1 MKALI
6 RVVIV
11 LSLFSNIL
19 QSQSE
24 IFKFVSSDC
33 GTFYAN
39 ETTSNG
45 LNNFE
50 RYSCLTGSLFTFP
63 GKEKI
68 FKIYVAS
75 PRVLQIS
82 MTILPISPRPDLDL
96 FLLKR
101 NPLTDSYDCLAYSI
115 TDNRSNFDEAITISL
130 DQGFYY
136 VVVDA
141 QFANVEGAFEL
152 EISCGELDC
161 SKAIPLVCN
170 QPYNGNTIN
179 GVNNVS
185 IYNCAKFNK
194 DDVPPQSLDVFN
206 AGPEVIHSFTLSTFS
221 NVEISLTGLNSNTDL
236 ELFILKDCNSKCLID
251 HSVNPEGAD
260 ELIVLNNLA
269 PGRYYVV
276 VDGFRNHFGPYTLQV
291 NATNCCVPQVITNN
305 PIQNCATFTLNGSI
319 PSNCGSLIVEKGF
332 LYDNK
337 PNTSINS
344 IKISKGSGNTSFSHL
359 FSGIPNL
366 TYYFRAYAILSTGDI
381 VYGEE
386 KSLIFPLKTTLN
398 ISVGSIK
405 NNIAPVS
412 VNSIV
417 SGNFINERGIIYGIA
432 RNSLTNQLRNSQMGT
447 GSFSESIPNLVCNQ
461 NYFVA
466 GYVKNCAG
474 TFYSDT
480 ILFTNTNCCLS
491 STEILQV
498 PLYKDIVDN
507 KCKNLQD
514 SSIGIYSAQYNG
526 QLVYFAFHSNYN
538 YFVVTDCKGEVLYAT
553 DEFPYDYKK
562 RQDYLRG
569 FKDVKLIDSC
579 PGGKSL
585 CYKPSNNCPQGVCQ
599 AIFSNGCGCDGVFYD
614 SPCKAEC
621 AFVSYTTN
629 SCSTPCNPDLCDKN
643 NWLYKVVDSLLKQNY
658 VIDILLMS
666 GNYINIG
673 YSKKN
678 SNIADLPVYESTFN
692 CQGKLLQHC
701 GTSFGGRV
709 CDFFMPFTQDPFPGN
724 PFKIDTIVKSLG
736 SWDDFKCDKLQCGS
750 VRYGN
755 TEIGKATF
763 NQYLCSYNLMG
774 GKEIIYEFDKK
785 ANQSAVFHL
794 SEVVRDLDL
803 FILSK
808 NDQDFCVKHS
818 SKDGQSFEN
827 IFLEASLPAGTYYVV
842 VDGFNTNT
850 SSYRLTVECDKQE
863 GVLDCSKAKSI
874 NCNESQSG
882 NTTLDGISMN
892 QFYGSSSSVFYDGKE
907 VIYKLIAPFDGVIDI
922 LLENL
927 NTDLDL
933 FVFDDCG
940 NKLNPLEF
948 SIEANKEEE
957 AILLSVLKGKTYFI
971 VIDSRFEMEGN
982 FTLSITC
989 TDCTCNNPPCVPPPP
1004 LICQDKI
1011 QLFCND
1017 PKLGDTRTSNYQRIK
1032 QYGCGGVTKG
1042 KELLY
1047 YFELNSA
1054 QKVDIFIRN
1063 ILPGNNL
1070 KLIVLDSCNPYTA
1083 KCLASGNKSNESN
1096 EAIRLNLAKGVYYIY
1111 VDGYLDKDASS
1122 FEIEI
1127 KCEKIECEKNPIL
1140 VSFDTTNINCSYNIE
1155 VKPKDGVPPYTYKW
1169 SNGMTTSKLTGVPPG
1184 KYTVT
1189 VTDKKLC
1196 SKVDSVLV
1204 NSLCKPSCDTTIKGN
1219 TLFGKS
1225 NYYKYECSD
1234 HKMDGNEIIYEFDN
1248 PSTQN
1253 VVISLTDLVQDL
1265 DLFLLEYVTPMNPDR
1280 CVKSSTRTD
1289 GSYESIFVENLPKG
1303 KYYIVVEGY
1312 NKRASSFTLKI
1323 DCPKPRGF
1331 LDCANAQ
1338 NVECGKTY
1346 SGNTMLGLANNN
1358 YYEGKSPVYYDGKE
1372 LVYKFV
1378 APQGIV
1384 KVNAYLEKLTS
1395 DVDFFMVENCGNF
1408 VKSTRASTESNLS
1421 NEVLIFSPVAGKTY
1435 YFVVDNPKGLEGSFN
1450 LRLKCYGTCLVGCD
1464 TINPIDCNKK
1474 IRLDC
1479 NKPLPDNNFNGTS
1492 INDSYCS
1499 GDALGK
1505 ERLYYFEINTAQE
1518 VEIILNKLTKGKNLN
1533 IYLIKDCKP
1542 DGPDGSCLAIGNKSG
1557 DADDVIIK
1565 NLAAGIYYIW
1575 VDGFLETDESSYT
1588 IEVRCKEIDCSNSP
1602 MNLSFTTSKI
1612 NCNYNVAVN
1621 INSGGIPPF
1630 SYKWSNGNTT
1640 AQLNNVP
1647 PGNYAVTV
1655 TDKIFCQKDTSINL
1669 PSFRTTK
1676 TVKIDS
1682 TICFGKCITFG
1693 KNTICTS
1700 GTYSETF
1707 FVAASCLDSIVTLN
1721 LTVAAPLTLPTV
1733 VSGVDCKYNLT
1744 VNPSGGKAPYRF
1756 SWQGGN
1762 SGNSRNGLAPGSYS
1776 LTVTDAVGCQKDT
1789 VFKLDPLDIT
1799 ITQKIDSADC
1809 GKANGRIEVVTSSK
1823 IKSAVWQDNAPN
1835 SLVRENLKPGI
1846 YKLTLTDVNGCIKTI
1861 DFVVEEK
1868 NNCTCT
1874 IYSTINP
1881 NDPDN
1886 QFFYIE
1892 CWTKDC
1898 PNKPNSCLEE
1908 IELYIYNRWGN
1919 LVHKDPNYK
1928 NDWDAPGLPNGVY
1941 YYQFKRASSKTFEK
1955 GSIVVKRSN

>member
-11 LSLFSNIL
+11 LALFSNIL
-19 QSQSE
+19 QSQTE

-45 LNNFE
+45 ENNFE

-170 QPYNGNTIN
+170 QPYNGNTNN

-185 IYNCAKFNK
+185 IYNCAKSNK
-194 DDVPPQSLDVFN
+194 DDVPPKRLETFN
-206 AGPEVIHSFTLSTFS
+206 AGPEVVHSFTLSTFS
-221 NVEISLTGLNSNTDL
+221 NVEVSLKGLNSNTDL
-236 ELFILKDCNSKCLID
+236 ELFILNDCNSKCLID
-251 HSVNPEGAD
+251 HSVNPEGAN
-260 ELIVLNNLA
+260 ELIVLNNLQ
-269 PGRYYVV
+269 PGLYYVV
-276 VDGFRNHFGPYTLQV
+276 VDGFRNHRGPYTLQV

-319 PSNCGSLIVEKGF
+319 PSNCESLVVEKGF

-337 PNTSINS
+337 PNTNINS
-344 IKISKGSGNTSFSHL
+344 IKISKGSGNTSFSHP

-386 KSLIFPLKTTLN
+386 KSLIFPPKTTLN
-398 ISVGSIK
+398 ISVGTIT
-405 NNIAPVS
+405 NNIAPIS
-412 VNSIV
+412 VNNIISE
-417 SGNFINERGIIYGIA
+417 NFITERGIVYGTA
-432 RNSLTNQLRNSQMGT
+432 RNSLTNQLKNGQTGT
-447 GSFSESIPNLVCNQ
+447 GSFSLSIPNLVCDR

-569 FKDVKLIDSC
+569 FKDVRLIYSC

-629 SCSTPCNPDLCDKN
+629 SCSTQCNPDLCDKN

-658 VIDILLMS
+658 VIDNLLMS
-666 GNYINIG
+666 GNYISIR
-673 YSKKN
+673 YSAKTF
-678 SNIADLPVYESTFN
+678 SPFILPDTPVYVSTFN

-701 GTSFGGRV
+701 TSSILGRV

-724 PFKIDTIVKSLG
+724 PFKIDTIVKSLS
-736 SWDDFKCDKLQCGS
+736 SWEEFSCDGLRCGS

-755 TEIGKATF
+755 TANGSNVNK
-763 NQYLCSYNLMG
+763 QYLCSYNLMD
-774 GKEIIYEFDKK
+774 GKEIIYEFIKK

-794 SEVVRDLDL
+794 SEVKSDLDL
-803 FILSK
+803 FLLSK
-808 NDQDFCVKHS
+808 NDPDFCVKYS
-818 SKDGQSFEN
+818 SKNGVSYDN
-827 IFLEASLPAGTYYVV
+827 IYLEASAPPGIYYVV
-842 VDGFNTNT
+842 VDGFDPDDSSYKIEVQCDKPAGSLDYTKAKDIKCGTPDYGNTN
-850 SSYRLTVECDKQE
+850 S
-863 GVLDCSKAKSI
+863 GFSK
-874 NCNESQSG
+874 
-882 NTTLDGISMN
+882 N
-892 QFYGSSSSVFYDGKE
+892 QFYGSGSPTYYEGKE
-907 VIYKLIAPFDGVIDI
+907 IIYKFISTIDGGLEVILSD
-922 LLENL
+922 L
-927 NTDLDL
+927 TKDLDL
-933 FVFDDCG
+933 FLIDQNG
-940 NKLNPLEF
+940 NVLNPRES
-948 SIEANKEEE
+948 SIQALLEEE
-957 AILLSVLKGKTYFI
+957 EILLGSVEKGKVYYI
-971 VIDSRFEMEGN
+971 IIDSPLGLEGEYKLEVN
-982 FTLSITC
+982 C
-989 TDCTCNNPPCVPPPP
+989 YPVCVGPDCNNCLNPPCIPDPPH
-1004 LICQDKI
+1004 
-1011 QLFCND
+1011 CNERI
-1017 PKLGDTRTSNYQRIK
+1017 KLNCGVKTPGDTRKSKYSEIVA
-1032 QYGCGGVTKG
+1032 YGCGNTARG

-1047 YFELNSA
+1047 YFELATA
-1054 QKVDIFIRN
+1054 QNVEISLTD
-1063 ILPGNNL
+1063 ILPGFNL
-1070 KLIVLDSCNPYTA
+1070 DLFLLDSCSRFKAN
-1083 KCLASGNKSNESN
+1083 CLGFGDKSNNSDEKITVN
-1096 EAIRLNLAKGVYYIY
+1096 LNAGVYYIY
-1111 VDGYLDKDASS
+1111 VDGYKPRDESTFNL
-1122 FEIEI
+1122 FI
-1127 KCEKIECEKNPIL
+1127 KCEDIDCDKNPIML
-1140 VSFDTTNINCSYNIE
+1140 SFDTSNVNCSYNIE

-1169 SNGMTTSKLTGVPPG
+1169 SNGVTTAKLTGVPPG
-1184 KYTVT
+1184 KYIVT

-1204 NSLCKPSCDTTIKGN
+1204 NSSCKPACGVAIKGN
-1219 TLFGKS
+1219 TEFGKS
-1225 NYYKYECSD
+1225 NYYKYDCSD

-1265 DLFLLEYVTPMNPDR
+1265 DLFLMEYVTPMNPDR

-1312 NKRASSFTLKI
+1312 NKRESSFTLKI

-1338 NVECGKTY
+1338 IVDCNKTY
-1346 SGNTMLGLANNN
+1346 SGNTMLGVANNN

-1378 APQGIV
+1378 APQGTSRV
-1384 KVNAYLEKLTS
+1384 KAYLEKLTS
-1395 DVDFFMVENCGNF
+1395 DVDFFLVENCGNN
-1408 VKSTRASTESNLS
+1408 VKATRASTESNLS
-1421 NEVLIFSPVAGKTY
+1421 NEVILFSPIDGKTY
-1435 YFVVDNPKGLEGSFN
+1435 YFVVDNPKGLEGAFN
-1450 LRLKCYGTCLVGCD
+1450 LRIVCQGCQGCPPAE
-1464 TINPIDCNKK
+1464 PIDCSKK
-1474 IRLDC
+1474 TRLDC

-1492 INDSYCS
+1492 GNDSYCT
-1499 GDALGK
+1499 GEALGK
-1505 ERLYYFEINTAQE
+1505 EKLYYFEIKTAQE

-1533 IYLIKDCKP
+1533 IYLIKDCE
-1542 DGPDGSCLAIGNKSG
+1542 PDGSCLATGNKSG

-1575 VDGFLETDESSYT
+1575 VDGFLETDESTYT
-1588 IEVRCKEIDCSNSP
+1588 IEVRCKEIDCSLDPISLTGNIIPVSCG
-1602 MNLSFTTSKI
+1602 I
-1612 NCNYNVAVN
+1612 NDLKVTVVK
-1621 INSGGIPPF
+1621 GGIPPF
-1630 SYKWSNGNTT
+1630 TYKWSTGETT
-1640 AQLNNVP
+1640 DVLKNAKA
-1647 PGNYAVTV
+1647 GTYKVTV
-1655 TDKIFCQKDTSINL
+1655 TDKRFCNQEFSFNIPVLPPLTLSSSVTISNCKYNIAINPAGGKPPYRYSWKDGETTNPRINLQAGTYAVTVSDAANCQKDTTFVLVPLELN
-1669 PSFRTTK
+1669 
-1676 TVKIDS
+1676 
-1682 TICFGKCITFG
+1682 IT
-1693 KNTICTS
+1693 
-1700 GTYSETF
+1700 E
-1707 FVAASCLDSIVTLN
+1707 
-1721 LTVAAPLTLPTV
+1721 
-1733 VSGVDCKYNLT
+1733 
-1744 VNPSGGKAPYRF
+1744 
-1756 SWQGGN
+1756 
-1762 SGNSRNGLAPGSYS
+1762 
-1776 LTVTDAVGCQKDT
+1776 
-1789 VFKLDPLDIT
+1789 
-1799 ITQKIDSADC
+1799 KIDSADC
-1809 GKANGRIEVVTSSK
+1809 GKANGRIEVVTVNK
-1823 IKSAVWQDNAPN
+1823 IKSAVWQDNAT
-1835 SLVRENLKPGI
+1835 SLVRENLKAGEYI
-1846 YKLTLTDVNGCIKTI
+1846 LTLTDVNGCIKT
-1861 DFVVEEK
+1861 FVFEVGEK
-1868 NNCTCT
+1868 NNCSCDFYTA
-1874 IYSTINP
+1874 ISP
-1881 NDPDN
+1881 NGDGKNDY
-1886 QFFYIE
+1886 FFI
-1892 CWTKDC
+1892 DC
-1898 PNKPNSCLEE
+1898 KKKGCSDDLEVCFEYNKVV
-1908 IELYIYNRWGN
+1908 IFNRWGN
-1919 LVHKDPNYK
+1919 VVFKAEPYK
-1928 NDWDAPGLPNGVY
+1928 NDWDAKGLPDGVY
-1941 YYQFKRASSKTFEK
+1941 YYQFRRDPNSKVEK
-1955 GSIVVKRSN
+1955 GSIIVKGN

>member
-1 MKALI
+1 MKIKNLYLLI
-6 RVVIV
+6 
-11 LSLFSNIL
+11 LL
-19 QSQSE
+19 
-24 IFKFVSSDC
+24 
-33 GTFYAN
+33 TFLIPKVNYGQVTIGDLYSRA
-39 ETTSNG
+39 TQLD
-45 LNNFE
+45 LNNFK
-50 RYSCLTGSLFTFP
+50 STCQIFDSISLNGSIIDDYKCPNVTA
-63 GKEKI
+63 K
-68 FKIYVAS
+68 YVAGEKLYYFDIVK
-75 PRVLQIS
+75 PCTLQIALYKLS
-82 MTILPISPRPDLDL
+82 FRPAFFLFRTNEPVFISNPTGQALLQDANIECIVNSSDL
-96 FLLKR
+96 
-101 NPLTDSYDCLAYSI
+101 
-115 TDNRSNFDEAITISL
+115 
-130 DQGFYY
+130 
-136 VVVDA
+136 
-141 QFANVEGAFEL
+141 
-152 EISCGELDC
+152 
-161 SKAIPLVCN
+161 
-170 QPYNGNTIN
+170 N
-179 GVNNVS
+179 GVIAPAISQFVQPGRYWISVDSRETSNVFHKFYLDITCGNLNCGDCDNIQCNSNIKGTTIGLQNNSS
-185 IYNCAKFNK
+185 IYNPERFDQNLREYISKT
-194 DDVPPQSLDVFN
+194 
-206 AGPEVIHSFTLSTFS
+206 GPEKAYCFSLKSAS
-221 NVEISLTGLNSNTDL
+221 NVEINLKNFNQDL
-236 ELFILKDCNSKCLID
+236 DLILLSDCNLKKVVAVSEKQKLEQEQIIRTLPAG
-251 HSVNPEGAD
+251 N
-260 ELIVLNNLA
+260 
-269 PGRYYVV
+269 YYIV
-276 VDGFRNHFGPYTLQV
+276 VDGHRCSESDFTLELK
-291 NATNCCVPQVITNN
+291 ATNCCEITAITN
-305 PIQNCATFTLNGSI
+305 PATEKDCKTFQLTGSI
-319 PSNCGSLIVEKGF
+319 PENCGAIIIERGF
-332 LYDNK
+332 VWALKSD
-337 PNTSINS
+337 
-344 IKISKGSGNTSFSHL
+344 
-359 FSGIPNL
+359 PNL
-366 TYYFRAYAILSTGDI
+366 QNGTKIPEFPQGGIGQFGYDLVTNISDTTYYYRAYAVTS
-381 VYGEE
+381 
-386 KSLIFPLKTTLN
+386 
-398 ISVGSIK
+398 
-405 NNIAPVS
+405 
-412 VNSIV
+412 
-417 SGNFINERGIIYGIA
+417 SGNIILGIV
-432 RNSLTNQLRNSQMGT
+432 RSLKSG
-447 GSFSESIPNLVCNQ
+447 
-461 NYFVA
+461 
-466 GYVKNCAG
+466 
-474 TFYSDT
+474 
-480 ILFTNTNCCLS
+480 NCCLS

-579 PGGKSL
+579 QGGKSL
-585 CYKPSNNCPQGVCQ
+585 CYKPSNNCPIGVCQ

-643 NWLYKVVDSLLKQNY
+643 SWLYKVVDSLLKQNY
-658 VIDILLMS
+658 VIVELLMS
-666 GNYINIG
+666 GNYYNISYYNKSSPPFLDG
-673 YSKKN
+673 PFY
-678 SNIADLPVYESTFN
+678 VSTLN

-701 GTSFGGRV
+701 NTTLRGRR

-724 PFKIDTIVKSLG
+724 SFKIDTIVKSLS
-736 SWDDFKCDKLQCGS
+736 SWEDFKCDKLQCGS

-755 TEIGKATF
+755 TETGKATF

-803 FILSK
+803 FVLSK
-808 NDQDFCVKHS
+808 NDEDFCVKHS
-818 SKDGQSFEN
+818 SKDGQSYDN
-827 IFLEASLPAGTYYVV
+827 IFLEASVPAGTYYVV
-842 VDGFNTNT
+842 VDGFNNN
-850 SSYRLTVECDKQE
+850 SSAYKLTVECDKPE
-863 GVLDCSKAKSI
+863 GILDCNKAKSI
-874 NCNESQSG
+874 NCNESLSG
-882 NTTLDGISMN
+882 NTSLDGISMN

-927 NTDLDL
+927 NSDLDL

-1011 QLFCND
+1011 QLFCNE

-1096 EAIRLNLAKGVYYIY
+1096 EAIRLNLAKGIYYIY

-1127 KCEKIECEKNPIL
+1127 ECENIKCEKNPIML
-1140 VSFDTTNINCSYNIE
+1140 SFDSTNVNCSYNIE

-1184 KYTVT
+1184 KYIVT

-1196 SKVDSVLV
+1196 SKIDSVLV
-1204 NSLCKPSCDTTIKGN
+1204 NSSCKPDCGTTIKGN
-1219 TLFGKS
+1219 TFFGKS

-1338 NVECGKTY
+1338 NVECNNTY
-1346 SGNTMLGLANNN
+1346 SGDTKLGKANNN
-1358 YYEGKSPVYYDGKE
+1358 FYGSDSPVYYNGKE

-1378 APQGIV
+1378 APQGAAEVI
-1384 KVNAYLEKLTS
+1384 AFLENLTS
-1395 DVDFFMVENCGNF
+1395 DVDFFVVDNCGNPVSSF
-1408 VKSTRASTESNLS
+1408 SASTESNLS
-1421 NEVLIFSPVAGKTY
+1421 DEAILFYPVAGRTY
-1435 YFVVDNPKGLEGSFN
+1435 YFVVDSPEGLEGSYN
-1450 LRLKCYGTCLVGCD
+1450 LRLECTGTCPGCPPSPPF
-1464 TINPIDCNKK
+1464 NCNKK
-1474 IRLDC
+1474 TLLLC
-1479 NKPLPDNNFNGTS
+1479 NTPLADNNFNG
-1492 INDSYCS
+1492 DSRNKAYCT
-1499 GDALGK
+1499 GVALAK
-1505 ERLYYFEINTAQE
+1505 EKLYYFEIKTAQE
-1518 VEIILNKLTKGKNLN
+1518 VEIILSKINPGKSLN
-1533 IYLIKDCKP
+1533 IYLLNQCEPSGK
-1542 DGPDGSCLAIGNKSG
+1542 CLAVGNKSSES
-1557 DADDVIIK
+1557 DDVIIK

-1575 VDGFLETDESSYT
+1575 VDGFKASDESTYT
-1588 IEVRCKEIDCSNSP
+1588 IEVRCKDIDCSNSP

-1612 NCNYNVAVN
+1612 NCNYNVSVN

-1647 PGNYAVTV
+1647 PGNYTVTV

-1676 TVKIDS
+1676 TVIIDS

-1693 KNTICTS
+1693 KNTICTT
-1700 GTYSETF
+1700 GAYSETF

-1789 VFKLDPLDIT
+1789 VFKLDPLEIT
-1799 ITQKIDSADC
+1799 ITQKIESADC

-1823 IKSAVWQDNAPN
+1823 IKSAVWQDNTT
-1835 SLVRENLKPGI
+1835 SLVRENLKAER
-1846 YKLTLTDVNGCIKTI
+1846 YTLTLTDVNGCVKRF
-1861 DFVVEEK
+1861 DFEVGEK
-1868 NNCTCT
+1868 DNCTCT

-1881 NDPDN
+1881 KDPDN
-1886 QFFYIE
+1886 KFFHIE

-1898 PNKPNSCLEE
+1898 PNKPNSCLEQ

-1919 LVHKDPNYK
+1919 LVHKDLNYK
-1928 NDWDAPGLPNGVY
+1928 NDWDAPGLPDGVY
-1941 YYQFKRASSKTFEK
+1941 YYQFRRASDKKFEK
-1955 GSIVVKRSN
+1955 GSIAVKRSN

>member
-1 MKALI
+1 
-6 RVVIV
+6 
-11 LSLFSNIL
+11 
-19 QSQSE
+19 
-24 IFKFVSSDC
+24 
-33 GTFYAN
+33 
-39 ETTSNG
+39 
-45 LNNFE
+45 
-50 RYSCLTGSLFTFP
+50 
-63 GKEKI
+63 
-68 FKIYVAS
+68 
-75 PRVLQIS
+75 
-82 MTILPISPRPDLDL
+82 
-96 FLLKR
+96 
-101 NPLTDSYDCLAYSI
+101 
-115 TDNRSNFDEAITISL
+115 
-130 DQGFYY
+130 
-136 VVVDA
+136 
-141 QFANVEGAFEL
+141 
-152 EISCGELDC
+152 
-161 SKAIPLVCN
+161 
-170 QPYNGNTIN
+170 
-179 GVNNVS
+179 
-185 IYNCAKFNK
+185 
-194 DDVPPQSLDVFN
+194 
-206 AGPEVIHSFTLSTFS
+206 
-221 NVEISLTGLNSNTDL
+221 
-236 ELFILKDCNSKCLID
+236 
-251 HSVNPEGAD
+251 
-260 ELIVLNNLA
+260 
-269 PGRYYVV
+269 
-276 VDGFRNHFGPYTLQV
+276 
-291 NATNCCVPQVITNN
+291 
-305 PIQNCATFTLNGSI
+305 
-319 PSNCGSLIVEKGF
+319 
-332 LYDNK
+332 
-337 PNTSINS
+337 
-344 IKISKGSGNTSFSHL
+344 
-359 FSGIPNL
+359 
-366 TYYFRAYAILSTGDI
+366 
-381 VYGEE
+381 
-386 KSLIFPLKTTLN
+386 
-398 ISVGSIK
+398 
-405 NNIAPVS
+405 
-412 VNSIV
+412 
-417 SGNFINERGIIYGIA
+417 
-432 RNSLTNQLRNSQMGT
+432 
-447 GSFSESIPNLVCNQ
+447 
-461 NYFVA
+461 
-466 GYVKNCAG
+466 
-474 TFYSDT
+474 
-480 ILFTNTNCCLS
+480 
-491 STEILQV
+491 
-498 PLYKDIVDN
+498 
-507 KCKNLQD
+507 
-514 SSIGIYSAQYNG
+514 
-526 QLVYFAFHSNYN
+526 
-538 YFVVTDCKGEVLYAT
+538 
-553 DEFPYDYKK
+553 
-562 RQDYLRG
+562 
-569 FKDVKLIDSC
+569 
-579 PGGKSL
+579 
-585 CYKPSNNCPQGVCQ
+585 
-599 AIFSNGCGCDGVFYD
+599 
-614 SPCKAEC
+614 
-621 AFVSYTTN
+621 
-629 SCSTPCNPDLCDKN
+629 
-643 NWLYKVVDSLLKQNY
+643 
-658 VIDILLMS
+658 
-666 GNYINIG
+666 
-673 YSKKN
+673 
-678 SNIADLPVYESTFN
+678 
-692 CQGKLLQHC
+692 
-701 GTSFGGRV
+701 
-709 CDFFMPFTQDPFPGN
+709 MPFTQDPFPGN

-755 TEIGKATF
+755 TETGKATF

-794 SEVVRDLDL
+794 SDVIRDLDL
-803 FILSK
+803 FVLSK

-850 SSYRLTVECDKQE
+850 SSYKLTVECDKPE
-863 GVLDCSKAKSI
+863 GILDCNKAKTI

-927 NTDLDL
+927 NSDLDL

-1032 QYGCGGVTKG
+1032 QYGCGGVAKG

-1047 YFELNSA
+1047 YFELESA
-1054 QKVDIFIRN
+1054 QTVDIYIRN

-1096 EAIRLNLAKGVYYIY
+1096 EAIRLNLAKGIYYIY

-1127 KCEKIECEKNPIL
+1127 ECENIKCEKNPISL
-1140 VSFDTTNINCSYNIE
+1140 TFDSTNVNCSYNIE

-1169 SNGMTTSKLTGVPPG
+1169 SNGMTTAKLSGVPPG
-1184 KYTVT
+1184 KYIVT

-1204 NSLCKPSCDTTIKGN
+1204 NSSCKPACDTTIKGN

-1225 NYYKYECSD
+1225 NYYKYDCSD

-1253 VVISLTDLVQDL
+1253 VVITLTDLVQDL
-1265 DLFLLEYVTPMNPDR
+1265 DLFLMEYVTPMNPDR

-1338 NVECGKTY
+1338 NVECNKTY
-1346 SGNTMLGLANNN
+1346 SGDTKLGKANNN
-1358 YYEGKSPVYYDGKE
+1358 FYGSDSPVYYNGKE

-1378 APQGIV
+1378 APQGAAEVI
-1384 KVNAYLEKLTS
+1384 AFLENLTS
-1395 DVDFFMVENCGNF
+1395 DVDFFVVDNCGNAVSSF
-1408 VKSTRASTESNLS
+1408 SASTESNLS
-1421 NEVLIFSPVAGKTY
+1421 DEAILFYPVAGRTY
-1435 YFVVDNPKGLEGSFN
+1435 YFVVDSPEGLEGSFK
-1450 LRLKCYGTCLVGCD
+1450 LRLTCTGTCNGCPPSPPF
-1464 TINPIDCNKK
+1464 NCNKK
-1474 IRLDC
+1474 TLLLC
-1479 NKPLPDNNFNGTS
+1479 NTPLADNNFNG
-1492 INDSYCS
+1492 DSRNKAYCT
-1499 GDALGK
+1499 GVALAK
-1505 ERLYYFEINTAQE
+1505 EKLYYFEIKTAQE
-1518 VEIILNKLTKGKNLN
+1518 VEIILSKINPGKSLN
-1533 IYLIKDCKP
+1533 IYLLNQCEPSGK
-1542 DGPDGSCLAIGNKSG
+1542 CLAVGNKSTES
-1557 DADDVIIK
+1557 DDVIIK

-1575 VDGFLETDESSYT
+1575 VDGFKASDESTYT

-1612 NCNYNVAVN
+1612 NCNYNVSVN

-1630 SYKWSNGNTT
+1630 SYKWSNGNIT

-1655 TDKIFCQKDTSINL
+1655 TDKIFCQKDTFINL
-1669 PSFRTTK
+1669 PSFRKTK
-1676 TVKIDS
+1676 TVIIDS

-1700 GTYSETF
+1700 GAYNETF

-1744 VNPSGGKAPYRF
+1744 IIPAGGRTPYSYLWKDGATTNPRTNLPAGTYAV
-1756 SWQGGN
+1756 
-1762 SGNSRNGLAPGSYS
+1762 
-1776 LTVTDAVGCQKDT
+1776 TVLDAANCQKDT
-1789 VFKLDPLDIT
+1789 SFVLVPLELN

-1835 SLVRENLKPGI
+1835 SLVRENLKADE
-1846 YKLTLTDVNGCIKTI
+1846 YTLTLTDVNGCIKTI
-1861 DFVVEEK
+1861 DFVVGEK
-1868 NNCTCT
+1868 NNCSCT

-1881 NDPDN
+1881 KDPAN
-1886 QFFYIE
+1886 QFFHIE
-1892 CWTKDC
+1892 CWTNQKC
-1898 PNKPNSCLEE
+1898 PPGQSSCLEE

-1919 LVHKDPNYK
+1919 LVHKDLNYK
-1928 NDWDAPGLPNGVY
+1928 NDWDAPGLPDGVY
-1941 YYQFKRASSKTFEK
+1941 YYQFKRSSSKTFEK
-1955 GSIVVKRSN
+1955 GSIAVKRSN

>member
-1 MKALI
+1 MGVKA
-6 RVVIV
+6 
-11 LSLFSNIL
+11 
-19 QSQSE
+19 QSE
-24 IFKFVSSDC
+24 FFSFKNSVC

-45 LNNFE
+45 ENNFE
-50 RYSCLTGSLFTFP
+50 RYSCLTGSLFTFL

-68 FKIYVAS
+68 FKIYLET
-75 PRVLQIS
+75 PKTLQIS
-82 MTILPISPRPDLDL
+82 MTVFPPSRPDLDL

-115 TDNRSNFDEAITISL
+115 TDNSSNFDEAITISL

-141 QFANVEGAFEL
+141 QFANVEGQFEL
-152 EISCGELDC
+152 EISCGELNC
-161 SKAIPLVCN
+161 SNAIPLVCN
-170 QPYNGNTIN
+170 QPYQGNTSN
-179 GVNNVS
+179 GFNNVS
-185 IYNCAKFNK
+185 IYNCAKSNK
-194 DDVPPQSLDVFN
+194 DDVPPRRLETFN
-206 AGPEVIHSFTLSTFS
+206 AGPEVVHSFTLSTFS
-221 NVEISLTGLNSNTDL
+221 NVEISLKGLNSNTDL
-236 ELFILKDCNSKCLID
+236 ELFILRDCNSKCLRD
-251 HSVNPEGAD
+251 HSVTPAGVD
-260 ELIVLNNLA
+260 ELIFLNNLD
-269 PGRYYVV
+269 PGLYYVV

-305 PIQNCATFTLNGSI
+305 PSQNCATFTLNGSI

-337 PNTSINS
+337 PNTNINS
-344 IKISKGSGNTSFSHL
+344 IKISKGSGNTSFSHS
-359 FSGIPNL
+359 FTGVPNV
-366 TYYFRAYAILSTGDI
+366 TYYFRAYAILSTGEI

-386 KSLIFPLKTTLN
+386 KSLIFPPKTSLN
-398 ISVGSIK
+398 ISVGTIT

-412 VNSIV
+412 VNNII
-417 SGNFINERGIIYGIA
+417 SGNFITERGIVYGTA
-432 RNSLTNQLRNSQMGT
+432 RNSLTNQLKNSQTGT
-447 GSFSESIPNLVCNQ
+447 GSFSLSIPNLVCNQ

-466 GYVKNCAG
+466 AYVKNCAG

-480 ILFTNTNCCLS
+480 ILITNTNCCLS

-569 FKDVKLIDSC
+569 FKDVKLIYSC
-579 PGGKSL
+579 LGGKSL

-658 VIDILLMS
+658 VIVELLMS
-666 GNYINIG
+666 GNYYNISYYNKSSPPIRDG
-673 YSKKN
+673 PFY
-678 SNIADLPVYESTFN
+678 VSTFN

-701 GTSFGGRV
+701 ETSLLGRV

-736 SWDDFKCDKLQCGS
+736 SWDDFSCDDLRCGS

-755 TEIGKATF
+755 TANGTNNNK
-763 NQYLCSYNLMG
+763 QYLCSYNLMD
-774 GKEIIYEFDKK
+774 GKEIIYEFVKK

-794 SEVVRDLDL
+794 SEVKSDLDL
-803 FILSK
+803 FLLSK
-808 NDQDFCVKHS
+808 NDQDFCVKFS
-818 SKDGQSFEN
+818 SKNGVSYDN
-827 IFLEASLPAGTYYVV
+827 IYLEASAPPGIYYVV
-842 VDGFNTNT
+842 VDGFDPDD
-850 SSYRLTVECDKQE
+850 SSYKIEVQCDKPA
-863 GVLDCSKAKSI
+863 GSLDYTKAKDI
-874 NCNESQSG
+874 KCGIPEFG
-882 NTTLDGISMN
+882 NTFNGFSKN
-892 QFYGSSSSVFYDGKE
+892 QFYGSGSPTYYEGKE
-907 VIYKLIAPFDGVIDI
+907 IIYKFISTIDGGLEVI
-922 LLENL
+922 LSGL
-927 NTDLDL
+927 TKDLDL
-933 FVFDDCG
+933 FLIDQNG
-940 NKLNPLEF
+940 NVLNPRES
-948 SIEANKEEE
+948 SIQALLEEE
-957 AILLSVLKGKTYFI
+957 EILLGSVEKGKVYYI
-971 VIDSRFEMEGN
+971 IIDSPLGLEGEYKLEVN
-982 FTLSITC
+982 C
-989 TDCTCNNPPCVPPPP
+989 YPVCVGTDCNNCMNPPCIPDPPH
-1004 LICQDKI
+1004 
-1011 QLFCND
+1011 CNERI
-1017 PKLGDTRTSNYQRIK
+1017 KLNCGVKTPGDTRKSKYSEIVA
-1032 QYGCGGVTKG
+1032 YGCGNTARG

-1047 YFELNSA
+1047 YFELATA
-1054 QKVDIFIRN
+1054 QYVEIYLTDILQGF
-1063 ILPGNNL
+1063 NL
-1070 KLIVLDSCNPYTA
+1070 DLFLLDSCSRFKAN
-1083 KCLASGNKSNESN
+1083 CLGFGDKSNNSDEKIK
-1096 EAIRLNLAKGVYYIY
+1096 ANLSAGVYYIY
-1111 VDGYLDKDASS
+1111 VDGYKPRDESTFNL
-1122 FEIEI
+1122 FI
-1127 KCEKIECEKNPIL
+1127 KCEDIKCEKNPI
-1140 VSFDTTNINCSYNIE
+1140 SFKFDSTNINCDYNIE
-1155 VKPKDGVPPYTYKW
+1155 VKPEGGVPPYTYKW

-1184 KYTVT
+1184 KYVVT

-1196 SKVDSVLV
+1196 NKVDSVLV
-1204 NSLCKPSCDTTIKGN
+1204 NSSCKPDCGTTIKGN
-1219 TLFGKS
+1219 TFFGKS

-1265 DLFLLEYVTPMNPDR
+1265 DLFLMEYVTPMNPDR

-1312 NKRASSFTLKI
+1312 NKRESSFTLKI

-1338 NVECGKTY
+1338 NVECNNTY
-1346 SGNTMLGLANNN
+1346 SGDTKLGKANNN
-1358 YYEGKSPVYYDGKE
+1358 FYGSDSPVYYNGKE

-1378 APQGIV
+1378 APQGAAEVI
-1384 KVNAYLEKLTS
+1384 AFLENLTS
-1395 DVDFFMVENCGNF
+1395 DVDFFVVDNCGNPVSSF
-1408 VKSTRASTESNLS
+1408 SASTESNLS
-1421 NEVLIFSPVAGKTY
+1421 DEAILFYPVAGRTY
-1435 YFVVDNPKGLEGSFN
+1435 YFVVDSPEGLEGSYN
-1450 LRLKCYGTCLVGCD
+1450 LRLECTGTCPGCPPSPPF
-1464 TINPIDCNKK
+1464 NCNKK
-1474 IRLDC
+1474 TLLLC
-1479 NKPLPDNNFNGTS
+1479 NTPLADNNFNG
-1492 INDSYCS
+1492 DSRNKAYCT
-1499 GDALGK
+1499 GVALAK
-1505 ERLYYFEINTAQE
+1505 EKLYYFEIKTAQE
-1518 VEIILNKLTKGKNLN
+1518 VEIILSKINPGKSLN
-1533 IYLIKDCKP
+1533 IYLLNQCEPSGK
-1542 DGPDGSCLAIGNKSG
+1542 CLAVGNKSSES
-1557 DADDVIIK
+1557 DDVIIK

-1575 VDGFLETDESSYT
+1575 VDGFKVSDESTYT

-1612 NCNYNVAVN
+1612 NCNYNVSVN

-1630 SYKWSNGNTT
+1630 SYKWSNGNIT

-1647 PGNYAVTV
+1647 PGNYDVTV

-1693 KNTICTS
+1693 KNTICTA

-1789 VFKLDPLDIT
+1789 IFKLAPLEIN

-1809 GKANGRIEVVTSSK
+1809 GKANGRIEIVTSSK
-1823 IKSAVWQDNAPN
+1823 IKSAVWQDNTT
-1835 SLVRENLKPGI
+1835 SLIRENLKAGR
-1846 YKLTLTDVNGCIKTI
+1846 YTLTLTDVNGCIKTF
-1861 DFVVEEK
+1861 DFEVGERD
-1868 NNCTCT
+1868 NCTCDFYT
-1874 IYSTINP
+1874 AISP
-1881 NDPDN
+1881 NGD
-1886 QFFYIE
+1886 
-1892 CWTKDC
+1892 
-1898 PNKPNSCLEE
+1898 
-1908 IELYIYNRWGN
+1908 G
-1919 LVHKDPNYK
+1919 K
-1928 NDWDAPGLPNGVY
+1928 NDYFFIDC
-1941 YYQFKRASSKTFEK
+1941 KTK
-1955 GSIVVKRSN
+1955 G

>member
-1 MKALI
+1 MLEKEN
-6 RVVIV
+6 
-11 LSLFSNIL
+11 SLFKYFIIVVSLIISAVNDINCQTICDLNFAEAIKKECPLCITKDNIL
-19 QSQSE
+19 T
-24 IFKFVSSDC
+24 DHC
-33 GTFYAN
+33 DT
-39 ETTSNG
+39 
-45 LNNFE
+45 
-50 RYSCLTGSLFTFP
+50 
-63 GKEKI
+63 
-68 FKIYVAS
+68 
-75 PRVLQIS
+75 
-82 MTILPISPRPDLDL
+82 
-96 FLLKR
+96 LKR
-101 NPLTDSYDCLAYSI
+101 LVVSNRNIQSI
-115 TDNRSNFDEAITISL
+115 
-130 DQGFYY
+130 
-136 VVVDA
+136 
-141 QFANVEGAFEL
+141 EGIYKFKNL
-152 EISCGELDC
+152 LYLDC
-161 SKAIPLVCN
+161 SENSLAELSILPESLEFLNCENNQISNLPLLPNNLKELLTNKTNINCIPNKPSSLNRLSSNLFQCN
-170 QPYNGNTIN
+170 LLNNNKLSSGEIITDICGNNYNTVVIGAQTWFAENLRTCKYKNGDNIPNVPLSANWSSLTSGAYTILGNNNSYETLFGKLYN
-179 GVNNVS
+179 WYSVNDQRGLCPVGWKIPDTTDWNILIKHLGGYDV
-185 IYNCAKFNK
+185 AGGKMKFNK
-194 DDVPPQSLDVFN
+194 YWDNPNNGATNSSGFTAIPGGFRNEPGSYGGIGLSDF
-206 AGPEVIHSFTLSTFS
+206 SFGWFWGYWWSS
-221 NVEISLTGLNSNTDL
+221 NDSLNSNNAYNYVIGSASGRIG
-236 ELFILKDCNSKCLID
+236 ERLFSKKNGFSVRCIKDVKIE
-251 HSVNPEGAD
+251 VYTNPPERIIPC
-260 ELIVLNNLA
+260 EQYNLC
-269 PGRYYVV
+269 GGITTTNGLVV
-276 VDGFRNHFGPYTLQV
+276 K
-291 NATNCCVPQVITNN
+291 
-305 PIQNCATFTLNGSI
+305 
-319 PSNCGSLIVEKGF
+319 EKGIVWSQ
-332 LYDNK
+332 L
-337 PNTSINS
+337 PNINLINNG
-344 IKISKGSGNTSFSHL
+344 IKVPVGSGIDPFCFNLSVQTSA
-359 FSGIPNL
+359 I
-366 TYYFRAYAILSTGDI
+366 YYYRAYAISTTNDI
-381 VYGEE
+381 SYGTE
-386 KSLIFPLKTTLN
+386 
-398 ISVGSIK
+398 
-405 NNIAPVS
+405 
-412 VNSIV
+412 
-417 SGNFINERGIIYGIA
+417 Y
-432 RNSLTNQLRNSQMGT
+432 
-447 GSFSESIPNLVCNQ
+447 SFTVPAS
-461 NYFVA
+461 
-466 GYVKNCAG
+466 
-474 TFYSDT
+474 
-480 ILFTNTNCCLS
+480 CCLS
-491 STEILQV
+491 ETEILKV

-507 KCKNLQD
+507 ICKNLQD

-585 CYKPSNNCPQGVCQ
+585 CYKPSNNCPIGVCQ

-643 NWLYKVVDSLLKQNY
+643 SWLYKVVDSLLKQNY
-658 VIDILLMS
+658 VIVELLMS
-666 GNYINIG
+666 GNYYNISYYNKSSPPFLDG
-673 YSKKN
+673 PFY
-678 SNIADLPVYESTFN
+678 VSTLN

-701 GTSFGGRV
+701 NTTLRGRR

-724 PFKIDTIVKSLG
+724 SFKIDTIVKSLS
-736 SWDDFKCDKLQCGS
+736 SWEDFKCDKLQCGS

-755 TEIGKATF
+755 TETGKATF

-794 SEVVRDLDL
+794 SDVIRDLDL
-803 FILSK
+803 FVLSK
-808 NDQDFCVKHS
+808 NDEDFCVKHS
-818 SKDGQSFEN
+818 SKDGQSYDN
-827 IFLEASLPAGTYYVV
+827 IFLEASVPAGTYYVV
-842 VDGFNTNT
+842 VDGFNNN
-850 SSYRLTVECDKQE
+850 SSAYKLTVECDKPE
-863 GVLDCSKAKSI
+863 GILDCNKAKSI
-874 NCNESQSG
+874 NCNESLSG
-882 NTTLDGISMN
+882 NTSLDGISMN

-927 NTDLDL
+927 NSDLDL

-1011 QLFCND
+1011 QLFCNE

-1127 KCEKIECEKNPIL
+1127 KCKEISCEKNPITL
-1140 VSFDTTNINCSYNIE
+1140 SFDTTNINCSYNIE

-1184 KYTVT
+1184 KYIVT

-1204 NSLCKPSCDTTIKGN
+1204 NSSCKPDCGTTIKGN
-1219 TLFGKS
+1219 TFFGKS
-1225 NYYKYECSD
+1225 NYYKYECSY

-1253 VVISLTDLVQDL
+1253 VVITLTDLVQDL

-1312 NKRASSFTLKI
+1312 NKRESSFTLKI

-1338 NVECGKTY
+1338 NVECNNTY
-1346 SGNTMLGLANNN
+1346 SGDTKLGKANNN
-1358 YYEGKSPVYYDGKE
+1358 YYGSDSPVYYNGKE

-1378 APQGIV
+1378 APQGAAEVI
-1384 KVNAYLEKLTS
+1384 AFLENLTS
-1395 DVDFFMVENCGNF
+1395 DVDFFVVDNCGNPVSSF
-1408 VKSTRASTESNLS
+1408 SASTESNLS
-1421 NEVLIFSPVAGKTY
+1421 DEAILFYPVAGRTY
-1435 YFVVDNPKGLEGSFN
+1435 YFVVDSPEGLEGSYN
-1450 LRLKCYGTCLVGCD
+1450 LRLECTGTCPGCPPSPPF
-1464 TINPIDCNKK
+1464 NCNKK
-1474 IRLDC
+1474 TLLLC
-1479 NKPLPDNNFNGTS
+1479 NTPLADNNFNG
-1492 INDSYCS
+1492 DSRNKAYCT
-1499 GDALGK
+1499 GVALGK
-1505 ERLYYFEINTAQE
+1505 EKLYYFEIKTAQE
-1518 VEIILNKLTKGKNLN
+1518 VEIILSNIPKGKSLN
-1533 IYLIKDCKP
+1533 IYLLNKCEP
-1542 DGPDGSCLAIGNKSG
+1542 SGNCLAVGNKSS
-1557 DADDVIIK
+1557 DSEDVIIK

-1575 VDGFLETDESSYT
+1575 VDGFKASDESTYT
-1588 IEVRCKEIDCSNSP
+1588 IEVRCKDIDCSTDPISLAGNIIPVSCG
-1602 MNLSFTTSKI
+1602 I
-1612 NCNYNVAVN
+1612 NDLKVTVVK
-1621 INSGGIPPF
+1621 GGIPPF
-1630 SYKWSNGNTT
+1630 TYKWSTGETT
-1640 AQLNNVP
+1640 DVLKNAKA
-1647 PGNYAVTV
+1647 GTYTVTV
-1655 TDKIFCQKDTSINL
+1655 TDKRFCNEEFSFNVPVL
-1669 PSFRTTK
+1669 PPLTLS
-1676 TVKIDS
+1676 
-1682 TICFGKCITFG
+1682 
-1693 KNTICTS
+1693 
-1700 GTYSETF
+1700 
-1707 FVAASCLDSIVTLN
+1707 SIVTISN
-1721 LTVAAPLTLPTV
+1721 
-1733 VSGVDCKYNLT
+1733 CKYNIT
-1744 VNPSGGKAPYRF
+1744 INPSGGKPPYSYLWKDGATTNPRTNLPAGTYAVTVSDAANCKKDTSF
-1756 SWQGGN
+1756 V
-1762 SGNSRNGLAPGSYS
+1762 LAP
-1776 LTVTDAVGCQKDT
+1776 LE
-1789 VFKLDPLDIT
+1789 IN

-1835 SLVRENLKPGI
+1835 SLVRENLKADE
-1846 YKLTLTDVNGCIKTI
+1846 YTLTLTDVNGCIKTI
-1861 DFVVEEK
+1861 DFEVGEK
-1868 NNCTCT
+1868 NNCSCT

-1881 NDPDN
+1881 KDPAN
-1886 QFFYIE
+1886 QFFHIE

-1898 PNKPNSCLEE
+1898 PNKPNSCLEI

-1919 LVHKDPNYK
+1919 LVYKDSDYK
-1928 NDWDAPGLPNGVY
+1928 NTWDAQGLPDGVY
-1941 YYQFKRASSKTFEK
+1941 YYQFKRSSGTKFEK